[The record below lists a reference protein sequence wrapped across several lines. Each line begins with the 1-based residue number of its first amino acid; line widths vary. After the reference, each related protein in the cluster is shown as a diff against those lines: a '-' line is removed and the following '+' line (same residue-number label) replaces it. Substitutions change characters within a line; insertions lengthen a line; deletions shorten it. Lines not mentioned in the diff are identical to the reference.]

1 MEDIC
6 PSTHIMDVPHVSRTE
21 HQLMLINDGFVN
33 LMTTNGAT
41 KNDVKIPEGHIS
53 MEISTAF
60 DEGVDIVSILAA
72 MGEEQAISW
81 KEGNN
86 L

>member
-1 MEDIC
+1 
-6 PSTHIMDVPHVSRTE
+6 
-21 HQLMLINDGFVN
+21 
-33 LMTTNGAT
+33 MTTNGAT